1 MKIVVR
7 VQDHCTMQGVG
18 KSIYMCFFFRLIEI
32 IYIRL
37 IRISCPLPCLRLQR
51 SGSLSRL
58 KAAGGETV
66 HAGGETEQ
74 GFPLAAL
81 LCDFLRVF
89 FAKKVKTSKKG
100 NRHTLPR
107 SSIGVSPEQTEW
119 MGLKIPCKGTRA
131 GGVRN
136 RGVYLAAFRKFLR
149 CLCGFFRQWIF
160 LGAFGCFSPE
170 LKRRLFPR
178 HNSSSSGVF
187 LSQSFRLI
195 ASSGCC
201 PAGAASGSAAAA
213 SNFSEVY
220 HAFSHWSPGRSDYTC
235 LARRPLAPRQFRGCL
250 G

>member
-1 MKIVVR
+1 MPPAAA
-7 VQDHCTMQGVG
+7 
-18 KSIYMCFFFRLIEI
+18 
-32 IYIRL
+32 IRQL
-37 IRISCPLPCLRLQR
+37 VPV
-51 SGSLSRL
+51 

-195 ASSGCC
+195 AASGCC
-201 PAGAASGSAAAA
+201 PCQCSFLRPLFCSFSRPLFRLHSIPGVRPGLALAAVPVAFLASAAA